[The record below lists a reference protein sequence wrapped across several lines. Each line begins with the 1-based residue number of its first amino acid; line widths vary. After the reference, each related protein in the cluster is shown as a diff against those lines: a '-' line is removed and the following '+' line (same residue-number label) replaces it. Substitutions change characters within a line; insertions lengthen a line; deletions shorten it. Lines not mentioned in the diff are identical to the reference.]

1 MELGKF
7 EVLENK
13 VRTLVEGCSQ
23 MAEKNK
29 RLEDELEA
37 RRKGTGKL
45 TEKKAVA
52 ARKVKRLIKVLD
64 ELKLPGE

>member
-1 MELGKF
+1 
-7 EVLENK
+7 V
-13 VRTLVEGCSQ
+13 
-23 MAEKNK
+23 AERSK

-37 RRKGTGKL
+37 KRREAGKL

>member
-13 VRTLVEGCSQ
+13 VRKLVEDYSQ
-23 MAEKNK
+23 MAERNK
-29 RLEDELEA
+29 RLGDELEA
-37 RRKGTGKL
+37 RRKETGKL

>member
-13 VRTLVEGCSQ
+13 VRTLVEDYSQ
-23 MAEKNK
+23 MAERNE

-37 RRKGTGKL
+37 RRKETGKL
-45 TEKKAVA
+45 TEKKVVA

>member
-13 VRTLVEGCSQ
+13 IRRLVEDYSQ
-23 MAEKNK
+23 MAERNM
-29 RLEDELEA
+29 RLEDKLEA
-37 RRKGTGKL
+37 RRKETGKL
-45 TEKKAVA
+45 NEKKAVA
-52 ARKVKRLIKVLD
+52 ARKAKRLIKVLD